1 MAVCDPDPDLV
12 QHFRGDLEALAP
24 APGRLGI
31 AVSGGADSLALLLL
45 AAAAYPGRVEAAT
58 VDHGLRRGSGDE
70 AAMVADLC
78 TRLDIVHATLAPA
91 APIEG
96 NVQSAARTV
105 RYALLENWRAERGL
119 DHLLTAHHLDDQ
131 AETVLM
137 RLNRGAGVA
146 GLSGVRAV
154 NGRVLRPLLGWRR
167 HELARIVADAG
178 IEAVDDPSNADPRYD
193 RTRMREALAA
203 SDWIDPG
210 PVARSAAA
218 LAEAEAA
225 LAWTAERLWRE
236 RVKEEAGLCL
246 FDPADLPA
254 ELLRRLTLGILSALD
269 AAPMPRGDEVT
280 RLLAALSLGA
290 TATLGGIKCRGGASW
305 RFEPAPPRRG
315 A

>member
-1 MAVCDPDPDLV
+1 MAIAEPDPDLV
-12 QHFRGDLEALAP
+12 ARFRRDVEALAP
-24 APGRLGI
+24 APGLLGI
-31 AVSGGADSLALLLL
+31 AVSGGPDSLALLLL
-45 AAAAYPGRVEAAT
+45 AASAYPGRVKAAT
-58 VDHGLRRGSGDE
+58 VDHGLRPESADE
-70 AAMVADLC
+70 AALVADLC
-78 TRLDIVHATLAPA
+78 AHLGIGHAILAPA

-105 RYALLENWRAERGL
+105 RYALLESWRVERGL

-193 RTRMREALAA
+193 RTRIREALAA
-203 SDWIDPG
+203 SGWIDPG

-218 LAEAEAA
+218 LAEAEEA
-225 LAWTAERLWRE
+225 LAWSVERLWRE
-236 RVKEEAGLCL
+236 RVKQEAGLYL
-246 FDPADLPA
+246 LDPTDIPA
-254 ELLRRLTLGILSALD
+254 ELLRRLTLRILSALE

-280 RLLAALSLGA
+280 RLLAALSIGA
-290 TATLGGIKCRGGASW
+290 TATLGGIKCGGGASW
-305 RFEPAPPRRG
+305 RFGPAPPRRES
-315 A
+315 